1 MSINYPKNLK
11 LLTISA
17 IVSVLNIGLLTKTVR
32 AQPSNNL
39 NPDPKYTLTKNNPS
53 RDLHSV
59 SSQPT
64 IIANSIGGLASWYGP
79 GFHGRLTASGEV
91 YNQNALTAAH
101 PDLKFGTR
109 VKVTNLRN
117 GRSVVVRIND
127 RGPYVGGRVIDLSA
141 AAARSLGMIK
151 SGVASVRVTV
161 LGR

>member
-1 MSINYPKNLK
+1 MSVNYPRLK

-17 IVSVLNIGLLTKTVR
+17 IVSVLNIGLLTETVR
-32 AQPSNNL
+32 AQPSNNR
-39 NPDPKYTLTKNNPS
+39 S
-53 RDLHSV
+53 QGLHSV
-59 SSQPT
+59 SSQSTARLNSRNPYL
-64 IIANSIGGLASWYGP
+64 IANSVGGLASWYGP

-101 PDLKFGTR
+101 PDLKFGTK

-127 RGPYVGGRVIDLSA
+127 RGPYAGGRVIDLSA